1 MADRTIF
8 DSPRG
13 KGRGYASLFTIAAG
27 AYLGALVILC
37 LLAPGLK
44 KVEPTT

>member
-8 DSPRG
+8 GSH
-13 KGRGYASLFTIAAG
+13 ASLSGIAAG

-37 LLAPGLK
+37 WLAPGQK
-44 KVEPTT
+44 KMEPTA

>member
-1 MADRTIF
+1 MADKTIF
-8 DSPRG
+8 DSHAERG
-13 KGRGYASLFTIAAG
+13 GAMRACSVSLPAH
-27 AYLGALVILC
+27 LGALVILC

>member
-8 DSPRG
+8 DSPAE
-13 KGRGYASLFTIAAG
+13 GRSYASLFGIAAS
-27 AYLGALVILC
+27 AYLGALAILC

-44 KVEPTT
+44 KVEPTI